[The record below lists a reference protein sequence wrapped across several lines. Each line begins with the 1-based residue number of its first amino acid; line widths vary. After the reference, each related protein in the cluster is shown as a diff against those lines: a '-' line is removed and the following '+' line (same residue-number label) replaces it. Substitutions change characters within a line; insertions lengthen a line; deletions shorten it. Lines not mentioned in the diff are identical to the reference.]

1 MVDKNDWRRRGR
13 IEMKLKKLFVAS
25 FALFIS
31 IYFALPTLA
40 AESISVVVDNHP
52 VVFDTARFIENDR
65 LIVPLRAVAE
75 AAGMKVDYDDNT
87 RSVTITKTEKLMK
100 IPLDSTNPYV
110 DGKTHIVAL
119 TIDSDT
125 AICDGSI
132 IRLDVPA
139 RIVGGRTMVP
149 LRFISEAMD
158 MDVIWSHAGL
168 GVLDGNAGVLI
179 STRLR
184 GSAPIAGES
193 LFQTVSPEI
202 ISIVDCKDNA
212 VALGM
217 DVTEMHQ
224 NLGEPVFAWGNGV
237 PAPQTRYEYGE
248 NISSIADFG
257 NIYAEIGCTL
267 GKITVI
273 QLGPGSG
280 SNLKTGAGVAVGD
293 PATNIEKAYDIS
305 EIYNEKYDG
314 NGHIILAYTGN
325 TLKYA
330 MSIGVPF
337 MSDYSE
343 SDVTHVLDFTITDGK
358 IEAIA
363 IADVVSARELL
374 AGKG

>member
-1 MVDKNDWRRRGR
+1 
-13 IEMKLKKLFVAS
+13 MKIKKKLFVVS
-25 FALFIS
+25 IALLIS

-40 AESISVVVDNHP
+40 AESISVVVDDNP
-52 VVFDTARFIENDR
+52 VVFDTAPFIENDR
-65 LIVPLRAVAE
+65 LIVPLRAIAE
-75 AAGMKVDYDDNT
+75 AAGMEVDYDDNT

-100 IPLDSTNPYV
+100 IPLDSADPYV
-110 DGKTHIVAL
+110 DGKTHIVTL

-125 AICDGSI
+125 ATVDGSI

-149 LRFISEAMD
+149 VRFISEAMD
-158 MDVIWSHAGL
+158 MDVIWSSVGL
-168 GVLDGNAGVLI
+168 SISDRTPGVLI
-179 STRLR
+179 SSRLR
-184 GSAPIAGES
+184 GSAPLIGED
-193 LFQTVSPEI
+193 LFPTVSPEI
-202 ISIVDCKDNA
+202 ISIVDFQDNS

-217 DVTEMHQ
+217 DVTEIYQ
-224 NLGEPVFAWGNGV
+224 NLGEPDFAWGRGA
-237 PAPQTRYEYGE
+237 PAPQIRYEYGE
-248 NISSIADFG
+248 NISSYADFFL
-257 NIYAEIGCTL
+257 NSYAEIGCTL

-273 QLGPGSG
+273 ELGQGSA
-280 SNLKTGAGVAVGD
+280 SYLKTAAGVAVGD

-305 EIYNEKYDG
+305 EIYNEQYDG
-314 NGHIILAYTGN
+314 NGHIILDYTGN

-358 IEAIA
+358 IDAIT
-363 IADVVSARELL
+363 IADVATARELS